1 MITSQGGVLRRLVWF
16 ASACSV
22 VVLAGFARA
31 QQIDIAAGGGT
42 LFAATPISASQ
53 AFPPPAEKG
62 GTYPSISAEAVFKN
76 HFGFEAESAF
86 RYKEGLYN
94 GYQRYRPV
102 FSDVNGVFAPRIG
115 PKTSADFMAGF
126 GVETLVFYNRFG
138 NCSGACPISI
148 STNHFLLHAG
158 GGMRYYFWRHFF
170 VRPEAHYYY
179 VVGNTE
185 FHSGNVLRLG
195 ASIGY
200 SFGRK

>member
-1 MITSQGGVLRRLVWF
+1 MRRLVLL
-16 ASACSV
+16 ASACTV
-22 VVLAGFARA
+22 VVFAGYARA

-42 LFAATPISASQ
+42 LFAASPTSASQ

-76 HFGFEAESAF
+76 HFGFNAEVAF
-86 RYKEGLYN
+86 RYKQGLYN
-94 GYQRYRPV
+94 GYQRYRPI

-126 GVETLVFYNRFG
+126 GLETLPFYNQFG
-138 NCSGACPISI
+138 NCSEVCPTSI

-158 GGMRYYFWRHFF
+158 GGMRYYFWRQFF
-170 VRPEAHYYY
+170 ARPEAHYYY

>member
-1 MITSQGGVLRRLVWF
+1 ML
-16 ASACSV
+16 ASACTV
-22 VVLAGFARA
+22 VIFAGFARA
-31 QQIDIAAGGGT
+31 QQLDIAAGGSA
-42 LFAATPISASQ
+42 LFAAGPISASQ

-62 GTYPSISAEAVFKN
+62 GSYPSVSAELVFKN
-76 HFGFEAESAF
+76 HYGFEAESAF
-86 RYKEGLYN
+86 RYKQGLYN

-102 FSDVNGVFAPRIG
+102 FSDVNGVYAPRIG

-126 GVETLVFYNRFG
+126 GVQTLTFYNQFG
-138 NCSGACPISI
+138 SCSGVCPTSI
-148 STNHFLLHAG
+148 STNHFMLHAG

-195 ASIGY
+195 ASVGY